1 MRSFVRHTAFDSLK
15 FPEFRNYIFSRFF
28 FIFVLNMQATLVSWT
43 VYDKT
48 KDPFSIGLIGLVE
61 FVPAFVM
68 AFFSGYVI
76 DKNDKRKML
85 VLSIAGNLVLT
96 MMLAFITSDFSARQF
111 SKPTVLWVIYGVV
124 FCTGIVRVFAGP
136 TSFALVSQLVPREN
150 LPNAITWHSGTWQ
163 IAAVSGPA
171 LAGILYGT
179 TGITKTFFL
188 MILFMCIAVFGAALI
203 KPKPVAETQVR
214 EPMLKSIREGFRF
227 VWRTKEVLGALSLDL
242 FAVFFGGA
250 TALLPY
256 FADVIL
262 ETGPK
267 GLGMLRSAPALGAVL
282 ILLLMT
288 FRPLKK
294 MQGKTMLICVV
305 GFGFSIILFGL
316 SEFFFLSLFAL
327 FMSGML
333 DGISVIVRSTIL
345 QLKTPDEM
353 RGRVASLNSMFIMS
367 SNELG
372 AFESGTA
379 AKLIG
384 VVPAVVF
391 GGCMTIAIAVATWFK
406 APELRKLEY

>member
-1 MRSFVRHTAFDSLK
+1 
-15 FPEFRNYIFSRFF
+15 
-28 FIFVLNMQATLVSWT
+28 MQATLVSWT
-43 VYDKT
+43 VYDMT

-85 VLSIAGNLVLT
+85 VLSIAGNLLLT
-96 MMLAFITSDFSARQF
+96 MMLAFITSNFSATQF
-111 SKPTVLWVIYGVV
+111 SKHTILWVIYGVV

-203 KPKPVAETQVR
+203 RPKPVVQTQVR

-262 ETGPK
+262 KTGPK

-294 MQGKTMLICVV
+294 MQGKTMLICVM
-305 GFGFSIILFGL
+305 GFGISIILFGL

-379 AKLIG
+379 ARLIG

-391 GGCMTIAIAVATWFK
+391 GGCMTIAVAVATWFK

>member
-1 MRSFVRHTAFDSLK
+1 M
-15 FPEFRNYIFSRFF
+15 
-28 FIFVLNMQATLVSWT
+28 SWT

>member
-1 MRSFVRHTAFDSLK
+1 
-15 FPEFRNYIFSRFF
+15 
-28 FIFVLNMQATLVSWT
+28 MQATLVSWT
-43 VYDKT
+43 VYDMT

-76 DKNDKRKML
+76 DRNDKRKML
-85 VLSIAGNLVLT
+85 VLSIAGNLLLT
-96 MMLAFITSDFSARQF
+96 MMLTFITSDFSASLF
-111 SKPTVLWVIYGVV
+111 SKHTVLWVIYGVV

-188 MILFMCIAVFGAALI
+188 MILFMCVAVFGAALI
-203 KPKPVAETQVR
+203 RPKPVVQSQLR

-262 ETGPK
+262 KTGPK

-294 MQGKTMLICVV
+294 MQGKTMLICVI
-305 GFGFSIILFGL
+305 GFGISIILFGL

-391 GGCMTIAIAVATWFK
+391 GGCMTIAVAVATWFK

>member
-1 MRSFVRHTAFDSLK
+1 
-15 FPEFRNYIFSRFF
+15 
-28 FIFVLNMQATLVSWT
+28 MQATLVSWT
-43 VYDKT
+43 VYDMT

-85 VLSIAGNLVLT
+85 VLSIAGNLLLT
-96 MMLAFITSDFSARQF
+96 MMLAFITSDFSAIQF
-111 SKPTVLWVIYGVV
+111 SKHTILWVIYGVV

-203 KPKPVAETQVR
+203 RPKPVVQSQVR

-262 ETGPK
+262 KTGPK

-294 MQGKTMLICVV
+294 MQGKTMLICVM
-305 GFGFSIILFGL
+305 GFGISIILFGL

-379 AKLIG
+379 ARLIG

-391 GGCMTIAIAVATWFK
+391 GGCMTIAVAVATWFK